1 MYNPDA
7 IIILSGGTVAD
18 TKSGSVQYRSSTY
31 EDSDAFGVLGGRARV
46 EAAAILARRYTQA
59 SIVATSRRLDGGP
72 SAASTVAHELQ
83 ELGVPASCIVLEE
96 ESVNTQTALAAS
108 AELARVH
115 QWKHLL
121 FVTNEYHI
129 PRVTYMWQ
137 HSSADTQAQFVPAEA
152 VLSEQ
157 DPAFALQ
164 FSKIVTLPSYAQRVA
179 SEKAGLEA
187 LHSGMYHAAPSES
200 KLER

>member
-18 TKSGSVQYRSSTY
+18 TKPGSVQYRSSTY

-46 EAAAILARRYTQA
+46 EAAAILAQQYAQA

-83 ELGVPASCIVLEE
+83 ELGVPAFRIMLEE
-96 ESVNTQTALAAS
+96 ESTNTQTALAAS
-108 AELARVH
+108 AELALVH
-115 QWKHLL
+115 QWKSLM
-121 FVTNEYHI
+121 FVTNEYHV
-129 PRVTYMWQ
+129 PRASYMWQ
-137 HSSADTQAQFVPAEA
+137 QSSADIQAQFVPAEA
-152 VLSEQ
+152 VLNDQ

-164 FSKIVTLPSYAQRVA
+164 FSKIVKLPSYAQRVA

-187 LHSGMYHAAPSES
+187 LHSGMYHVSPSES